1 MEIDKN
7 IYKDIK
13 NLFLKTKN
21 FVLFLWDYKFK
32 IFKWTLI
39 ILALF
44 IFYKVYKIITHRKIT
59 KSLPVIDKTI
69 SIKKTGYYKFGV
81 YLNVNEKYFSKR
93 NIIANILFNNN
104 IEKNKNTKNL
114 LLLKSLGSDLY
125 YYYGKININSV
136 EKHRFNKLFYRH
148 LEFASSISNFKN
160 GDNPFFFFYI
170 NFVPKN
176 KLERILY
183 TPINIPAANIINN
196 HIIIAKIRNN
206 GYIKLLSSPGN
217 RKPEIKINKFIYFYP
232 NYTVIGTIHNI
243 KAIFE
248 YEYKGK
254 KFYKSFGVYSGE
266 LINVYKILKNKKNK
280 GNNIKLIKAYF
291 TYKTVKNKKGSVKF
305 TDSELIKPNISSFAK
320 IFKSFILKK
329 YFINF
334 MQQSAAFKKE
344 LKKQIKKGKKES
356 IPSKTIKKDF
366 INNTVTK
373 IFMLDY
379 NTKIKHISHIHNKI
393 VRAFY
398 RFIYRN
404 YMRKQ
409 DLTNYIANLF
419 HHKKIWYKNI
429 LIPIKSDSIKLNIIS
444 EPNSARNKK
453 IAYFS
458 INFKNLKL
466 YKYFAHNKT
475 ILNGI
480 LYGNNKETKN
490 NNILALRGSN
500 DDYWYGKRYYRN
512 YPKLHKVKI
521 FTFNKKHGEIKS
533 YFYFNSIP
541 SAYPK
546 ILISKSNGDYLLS
559 SLSGLSISNVNN
571 KIGPHNYNNILN
583 IIKRYN
589 KIGPYNFFNKS
600 YILNEIIKIVNIKEK
615 EKENNYASLLDKK
628 LFLISSLN
636 NFNKIIIL
644 KVKSLNIKNFQYIL
658 IKFYSN
664 KKLKD
669 LKKFAKLKAS
679 ISNSHNPG
687 RQIVLPGRIISLN
700 GSKYA
705 VIYLRGK
712 QLKNKLFD
720 VNEIKLKI
728 MPKRI
733 NRLNLYEFKK
743 IHFKIAENNILFFN
757 FLKLNGTLLKY
768 IIKTPLI
775 SLDHTRSK
783 FISLNGFIKNK
794 QGFNNLFKNGGGWIY
809 KKLYLKKGIYYIRS
823 LNNNFFKIDLFTLRG
838 LNAK

>member
-1 MEIDKN
+1 MKTDKSIYKN
-7 IYKDIK
+7 IKS
-13 NLFLKTKN
+13 LFLKTKN
-21 FVLFLWDYKFK
+21 FVLSCWNYKFK
-32 IFKWTLI
+32 IFKWALI

-44 IFYKVYKIITHRKIT
+44 IVYRVYKIITHREIT
-59 KSLPVIDKTI
+59 RSLPVVNKAIL
-69 SIKKTGYYKFGV
+69 IKKSGYYRLGI
-81 YLNVNEKYFSKR
+81 YLNIKKKYFYKR
-93 NIIANILFNNN
+93 NIIANILFNIDNTGKNQNN
-104 IEKNKNTKNL
+104 ENS
-114 LLLKSLGSDLY
+114 LLLKSLRSELFY
-125 YYYGKININSV
+125 YTGKININSIK
-136 EKHRFNKLFYRH
+136 KHKFNKLTYRH
-148 LEFASSISNFKN
+148 LRFTSAISNFKN
-160 GDNPFFFFYI
+160 GDNPFFLFYI

-183 TPINIPAANIINN
+183 TPINIPEANILNS

-206 GYIKLLSSPGN
+206 GYIKLMNFPSIK
-217 RKPEIKINKFIYFYP
+217 KPEIKINKYIYFYP
-232 NYTVIGTIHNI
+232 NYTVTGTVHNI
-243 KAIFE
+243 KAVFE

-280 GNNIKLIKAYF
+280 GNNIKLIKADF

-329 YFINF
+329 YFMNF
-334 MQQSAAFKKE
+334 MQRSAVFKKE
-344 LKKQIKKGKKES
+344 LKKQIKKGRKES

-366 INNTVTK
+366 IDNTVTK

-379 NTKIKHISHIHNKI
+379 NTRIKHISHIRNKV

-398 RFIYRN
+398 YFIYRH
-404 YMRKQ
+404 YIHKQ
-409 DLTNYIANLF
+409 GLTDYIANLF
-419 HHKKIWYKNI
+419 HRKKIWYKNI

-444 EPNSARNKK
+444 EPNAARNKK

-466 YKYFAHNKT
+466 YKYFSYDKA
-475 ILNGI
+475 ILNII
-480 LYGNNKETKN
+480 LYGNNKEIKN
-490 NNILALRGSN
+490 SDKLVLRGGN
-500 DDYWYGKRYYRN
+500 DDYCYGKQYYRN
-512 YPKLHKVKI
+512 YHKLHRVKLFI
-521 FTFNKKHGEIKS
+521 FNKKPGEIKS
-533 YFYFNSIP
+533 YFYFNGIP
-541 SAYPK
+541 KTYPE
-546 ILISKSNGDYLLS
+546 ILISKSNNNYP
-559 SLSGLSISNVNN
+559 LSGLFISNVNN
-571 KIGPHNYNNILN
+571 KIMPHNCNNILN
-583 IIKRYN
+583 IIKKYN

-600 YILNEIIKIVNIKEK
+600 YILNENYKIVNIKEK

-628 LFLISSLN
+628 FFLISSLN

-644 KVKSLNIKNFQYIL
+644 KVESLNIKNFQYIL

-687 RQIVLPGRIISLN
+687 RQIVLPIRIISLN
-700 GSKYA
+700 GSKCTL
-705 VIYLRGK
+705 IYLRGK

-743 IHFKIAENNILFFN
+743 IHFKIAENSIMFFN
-757 FLKLNGTLLKY
+757 FKKSNETLLKY
-768 IIKTPLI
+768 TIKTPLV
-775 SLDHTRSK
+775 SLNHSRKK
-783 FISLNGFIKNK
+783 FISLREFIKNK
-794 QGFNNLFKNGGGWIY
+794 QEFNDLFKNGGGWIY
-809 KKLYLKKGIYYIRS
+809 KKLYLLKGIYYIRS
-823 LNNNFFKIDLFTLRG
+823 LNKSFFKIDLFTLRG